1 MEKKLYT
8 TANGMLT
15 ETCVLNAFKENNFED
30 TTFICP
36 DGAEAV
42 VAPCCYYGEKSIE
55 NCEYFLIYWDMPW
68 GGEDTL
74 EKLVKTLNRHEE
86 LAAEQEED
94 KIKIRKYFD
103 KHQANG
109 WDDESWS
116 FYSDW
121 HKDIYG
127 YRPHGRVCG
136 EYVRPW

>member
-1 MEKKLYT
+1 
-8 TANGMLT
+8 MLT
-15 ETCVLNAFKENNFED
+15 TDFVKNALEMNNFED
-30 TTFICP
+30 TTFVCP

-94 KIKIRKYFD
+94 KVKIRKYFD
-103 KHQANG
+103 KHQKDG
-109 WDDESWS
+109 WDEDSWS

-121 HKDIYG
+121 HKDIFG
-127 YRPHGRVCG
+127 FRPHGKVCG